1 MRLLKIQD
9 ILKEIGLQYSYT
21 EEDGCGSIDFEHRG
35 LKYHIWEFA
44 DGETPCGVETNIFLA
59 GRSED
64 IQGDYE
70 AIVVEELSK
79 SFR

>member
-9 ILKEIGLQYSYT
+9 TLKEIGLTYSYA
-21 EEDGCGSIDFEHRG
+21 EEDGCGSIDFEYRG

-44 DGETPCGVETNIFLA
+44 DDETPCGVETNLFRA

-64 IQGDYE
+64 IMGDYE
-70 AIVVEELSK
+70 QVLAEELK
-79 SFR
+79 LNFN

>member
-9 ILKEIGLQYSYT
+9 TMKEMGIQYSYT

-44 DGETPCGVETNIFLA
+44 DEDVPCGVETNLFYA

-64 IQGDYE
+64 ILDDYE
-70 AIVVEELSK
+70 DVLSEELKK

>member
-9 ILKEIGLQYSYT
+9 MLKEIGLQYSYT

-44 DGETPCGVETNIFLA
+44 DEETPCGVETNIFLA